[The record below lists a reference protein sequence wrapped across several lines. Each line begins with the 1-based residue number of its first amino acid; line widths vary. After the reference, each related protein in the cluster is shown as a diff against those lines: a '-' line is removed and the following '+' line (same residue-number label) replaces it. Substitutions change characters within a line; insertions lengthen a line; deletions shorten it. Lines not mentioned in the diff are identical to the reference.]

1 MGFIGKQPT
10 PVPLTSS
17 DITDGIISTAKIADD
32 AVTGAKI
39 ENTPSIA
46 NGLTL
51 SDGNL
56 VVASGHGLDF
66 SANSSASGMSS
77 ELFDHYEEGTFSL
90 TVSDATS
97 GGNTGSIGVESNTYT
112 RIGDTVIMN
121 ISLIN
126 ITTTGLT
133 GATPLYL
140 QGSPFTPRSGSY
152 GVGAVLA
159 NLVDVEA
166 SCFNLNLYINAGQNY
181 FQFNQ
186 SLDNAGSGSTHVNKF
201 DNANADIFATLVIKV

>member
-17 DITDGIISTAKIADD
+17 DITDGIVTTAKIADD

-56 VVASGHGLDF
+56 VVASGHGIDF

-77 ELFDHYEEGTFSL
+77 ELFDHYEEGTFDV
-90 TVSDATS
+90 TIADATS
-97 GGNTGSIGVESNTYT
+97 GGSTGSVTQTNKYV
-112 RIGDTVIMN
+112 RIGNKVWLQFN
-121 ISLIN
+121 LIN
-126 ITTTGLT
+126 ITTTGLN
-133 GATPLYL
+133 GSNVLYFRGL
-140 QGSPFTPRSGSY
+140 PFTPASGSN
-152 GVGAVLA
+152 G
-159 NLVDVEA
+159 
-166 SCFNLNLYINAGQNY
+166 
-181 FQFNQ
+181 
-186 SLDNAGSGSTHVNKF
+186 AGSAGINHVNVGSDTYDTNIFQNSGQSYAALLNNK
-201 DNANADIFATLVIKV
+201 DNTGSDSTIVSNINNGNADIFGTLMIEV